1 MTENAVDRLDVNVLG
16 NYLEHQI
23 AGFSKLR
30 SAEKFAG
37 GQSNPTFLLKADSGQ
52 YVLRRKPPGQL
63 LASAHAV
70 DREFKVLK
78 ALSTTPVPVANALHL
93 CADDGI
99 IGSMFYVMDFVE
111 GRVFWDSALPEIE
124 KDERAAYYR
133 DLIRVLAAMHDVDV
147 DAVGLGDFGK
157 PGNYYQ
163 RQIGRW
169 AKQYRAAETG
179 NIPAM
184 EKLLE
189 WLPAS
194 IPADDGQV
202 SLIHG
207 DYCLANVMYHPHQPA
222 IAAVLDW
229 ELSTLGHP
237 FADLAYCCMRLRL
250 PPQSDV
256 RGLGDLDRDAL
267 GVPDEEEIIR
277 QYCALRGIDGIDH
290 WNFYLVFSF
299 FRLASICQGIVKR
312 ALDGNASSETAIEVG
327 KMTGPLAQMAVDLID

>member
-1 MTENAVDRLDVNVLG
+1 MTKNALEQLDVDSLG
-16 NYLEHQI
+16 NYLENRV

-52 YVLRRKPPGQL
+52 YVLRRKPPGDL

-70 DREFKVLK
+70 DREFRVLK
-78 ALSTTPVPVANALHL
+78 ALADTPVPVASALHL

-111 GRVFWDSALPEIE
+111 GRVFWDSALPEVE
-124 KDERAAYYR
+124 QADRASYYH
-133 DLIRVLAAMHDVDV
+133 DLVRVLAAMHDVDV
-147 DAVGLGDFGK
+147 DAVGLGDYGK
-157 PGNYYQ
+157 PGNYYE

-169 AKQYRAAETG
+169 AKQYRAAETA

-184 EKLLE
+184 EQLLQ
-189 WLPAS
+189 WLPAN

-207 DYCLANVMYHPHQPA
+207 DYCLANVMYHPVQPV

-250 PPQSDV
+250 PPESDV
-256 RGLGDLDRDAL
+256 RGLGDLDRGGL
-267 GVPDEEEIIR
+267 GIPDEEEIIR
-277 QYCALRGIDGIDH
+277 QYCSLRGIDGIED
-290 WNFYLVFSF
+290 WNFYLAFSF

-312 ALDGNASSETAIEVG
+312 ALDGNASSKTAIEVG
-327 KMTGPLAQMAVDLID
+327 RMTGPLAKMAVDLID

>member
-1 MTENAVDRLDVNVLG
+1 MTRNAVDQLDVDALG
-16 NYLEHQI
+16 NYLEQQI
-23 AGFSKLR
+23 ASFSKLR

-52 YVLRRKPPGQL
+52 YVLRRKPPGEL

-70 DREFKVLK
+70 DREFRVLK
-78 ALSTTPVPVANALHL
+78 ALAQTPVPVARALHL
-93 CADDGI
+93 CADDGV
-99 IGSMFYVMDFVE
+99 IGSMFYVMEFVD
-111 GRVFWDSALPEIE
+111 GRVFWDSALPEVE
-124 KDERAAYYR
+124 QGKRGAYYQ
-133 DLIRVLAAMHDVDV
+133 DLIKVLAAMHDVDV
-147 DAVGLGDFGK
+147 DAVGLGDYGK
-157 PGNYYQ
+157 PGNYYE

-184 EKLLE
+184 EKLLQ
-189 WLPAS
+189 WLPAN

-207 DYCLANVMYHPHQPA
+207 DYCLANVMYHSEQAA
-222 IAAVLDW
+222 IVAVLDW

-237 FADLAYCCMRLRL
+237 FAGLAYCCMRLRL

-267 GVPDEEEIIR
+267 GIPDEASIIR
-277 QYCALRGIDGIDH
+277 QYCKLRGIDGIDN
-290 WNFYLVFSF
+290 WNFYLAFSF
-299 FRLASICQGIVKR
+299 FRLASICQGVAKR
-312 ALDGNASSETAIEVG
+312 ALDGNASSRKAIEVG
-327 KMTGPLAQMAVDLID
+327 KMTAPLAQMAVDLIE